1 MSLWSKIERHNN
13 LPFDNVIATS
23 KETKHT
29 RILFQKVNSL
39 EISSGY
45 NTLELICDSIGQLE
59 IDIVCLV
66 EITTH
71 WKYPRE
77 EASLKVTSNRHWRYS
92 HISTSQT
99 EIKWTGLCI
108 LWDTVIITLQLFF
121 SDITTS
127 GDDLHGLDRW
137 SYISIKG
144 RENNNITIIFAYR
157 TYQFSIK
164 TQDYQ

>member
-1 MSLWSKIERHNN
+1 MRGNNITKATHIPKLTITKVSLTYNSISSQDNDLFLCSKIERHNN

-108 LWDTVIITLQLFF
+108 L
-121 SDITTS
+121 
-127 GDDLHGLDRW
+127 
-137 SYISIKG
+137 
-144 RENNNITIIFAYR
+144 
-157 TYQFSIK
+157 
-164 TQDYQ
+164 